1 MNPTSTVDRRGGP
14 RRIPLDYEFG
24 GRKSSMRITSPISH
38 HARDRAFLP
47 SLKIAV
53 PEVPVPPEVSVKHKH
68 IPSVCEDCSR
78 RKSLENSFCERTKQ
92 KHLEFDRLIREKSE
106 LLGIAAHDLR
116 LPVATIQIYSELL
129 AEGIGDRASPEL
141 MEWINS
147 IHSASEF
154 ALRLLQETLDLAIAE
169 SGTGELHATPLIV
182 APVVANSVS
191 MSLPVAARK
200 QMRLTLVQEGDPQ
213 PVLLDP
219 LKISKV
225 FNNLIENAIK
235 YCQPGARIE
244 VRISRGKDS
253 VLVCVQDDGPGI
265 DAADLKTLF
274 TPFQRT
280 RARALSEEPS
290 AGLGLSIAKH
300 IVDLHGGQIWL
311 KSEIGKGT
319 TFYVSLPAVVS

>member
-1 MNPTSTVDRRGGP
+1 
-14 RRIPLDYEFG
+14 
-24 GRKSSMRITSPISH
+24 MRITSPISH
-38 HARDRAFLP
+38 DTRDSAFLTA
-47 SLKIAV
+47 LKIVA
-53 PEVPVPPEVSVKHKH
+53 PVAHLPQEVSVTREH
-68 IPSVCEDCSR
+68 IPSACEDCSR
-78 RKSLENSFCERTKQ
+78 LKSLENNFREKTKQ
-92 KHLEFDRLIREKSE
+92 KRLEFDRIIRDKAE

-116 LPVATIQIYSELL
+116 HPVAAIQIYSELL
-129 AEGIGDRASPEL
+129 AEGISSRSRPEL
-141 MEWINS
+141 LEWINS
-147 IHSASEF
+147 IHSVSEF
-154 ALRLLQETLDLAIAE
+154 ALRLLEQTLDLAIAE
-169 SGTGELHATPLIV
+169 SGTGELHATPSIL
-182 APVVANSVS
+182 ASVVANSVS
-191 MSLPVAARK
+191 MSFPLAARK
-200 QMRLTLVQEGDPQ
+200 RMGLSLIEEGEPQ

-219 LKISKV
+219 VKMSKV

-244 VRISRGKDS
+244 VRVSRGRDS

-311 KSEIGKGT
+311 KSELGKGT
-319 TFYVSLPAVVS
+319 TFYVSLPAVIS